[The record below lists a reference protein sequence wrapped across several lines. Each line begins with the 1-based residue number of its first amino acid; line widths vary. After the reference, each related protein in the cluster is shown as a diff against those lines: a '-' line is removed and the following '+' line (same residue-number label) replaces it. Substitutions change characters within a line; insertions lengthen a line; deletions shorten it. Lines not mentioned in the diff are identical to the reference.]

1 MQLRKLSVETQ
12 FASLAK
18 FWASLM
24 IFENI
29 RYDMPADDSHE
40 ISCLISYV

>member
-1 MQLRKLSVETQ
+1 MQLRKLLVETQ
-12 FASLAK
+12 IVSLTK
-18 FWASLM
+18 FGTSFM

-29 RYDMPADDSHE
+29 RYDMPADDSRE

>member
-1 MQLRKLSVETQ
+1 MQLRKLSVETR
-12 FASLAK
+12 FACLTK
-18 FWASLM
+18 FGTSFM

-40 ISCLISYV
+40 ISRLISYV